1 MRIFKFGGASVKDAS
16 AVKNVA
22 KIIDL
27 FKNDQ
32 LVVVISAMGKTTNA
46 LEAIMKSYWNGD
58 GKTNALIDEL
68 NQYHQQIIAELFG
81 DKKEKIQSEINQI
94 FHDLKSRCQE
104 VHSDN
109 YNFEYD
115 QIISLGEVI
124 STKIVAAYLESQNFK
139 AAWLDARKMIRTT
152 NRWREANID
161 WEKTETLVNELTK
174 KAFSAGNQS
183 VITQGFIGHTPE
195 GFTTT
200 LGREGSDFT
209 AAILAF
215 VLNAEDV
222 TIWKDVPGM
231 LNADPKY
238 FDNTVLLEKISF
250 REAIE
255 LAYFGASVIHP
266 KTIQPLKKKNI
277 PLHVKSFIDPHAKGS
292 VIQASIDFDANIP
305 SFIFKMNQV
314 LISLTPKDFSFVVE
328 ENLEEIFSY
337 LSKESIRIHLMQ
349 NSAVSFSFCVDGDKV
364 DLQKIYNHFTE
375 QYFVK
380 YNEGLELVTIRHY
393 DQPTIERVTVDKKI
407 YLEQKSRHTARIVM
421 KDISDISAGKN

>member
-1 MRIFKFGGASVKDAS
+1 MKVFKFGGASVKDAA

-22 KIIDL
+22 KILDL
-27 FKNDQ
+27 FGDDK
-32 LVVVISAMGKTTNA
+32 LVIVISAMGKTTNA
-46 LEAIMKSYWNGD
+46 LEDVMKSYWSGD
-58 GKTNALIDEL
+58 GKADALVDGIHA
-68 NQYHQQIIAELFG
+68 YHMQIIEGLFG
-81 DKKEKIQSEINQI
+81 SEKTDIQREITTILLNLRQKFKKQKPSE
-94 FHDLKSRCQE
+94 
-104 VHSDN
+104 N

-115 QIISLGEVI
+115 QIISLGEVL
-124 STKIVAAYLESQNFK
+124 STKIVAAYLSANNYK
-139 AAWLDARKMIRTT
+139 CAWVDARKMIRTN
-152 NRWREANID
+152 NRWREANIIWD
-161 WEKTETLVNELTK
+161 KTGELVNEQVNG
-174 KAFSAGNQS
+174 AFLLDRNI
-183 VITQGFIGHTPE
+183 VITQGFLGHTPE

-215 VLNAEDV
+215 CLNAEDV

-266 KTIQPLKKKNI
+266 KTIQPLQKKNI
-277 PLHVKSFIDPHAKGS
+277 PLYIKSFIDPHAKGS
-292 VIQASIDFDANIP
+292 VIQPSVDFDANIP
-305 SFIFKMNQV
+305 SFIFRMNQV
-314 LISLTPKDFSFVVE
+314 LVSLTPKDFSFVVE
-328 ENLEEIFSY
+328 ENLEDIFKY

-349 NSAVSFSFCVDGDKV
+349 NSAVSFSFCVDADKV
-364 DLQKIYNHFTE
+364 DLEKLFDHFTS

-380 YNEGLELVTIRHY
+380 YNEELELVTIRHY

-407 YLEQKSRHTARIVM
+407 YLEQRSRHTARIVM
-421 KDISDISAGKN
+421 KDVAS

>member
-1 MRIFKFGGASVKDAS
+1 MKDAS

-22 KIIDL
+22 KILDL
-27 FKNDQ
+27 FKNEE
-32 LVVVISAMGKTTNA
+32 LVIVISAMGKTTNA
-46 LEAIMKSYWNGD
+46 LEDVMKSYWNGD
-58 GKTNALIDEL
+58 GKADEL
-68 NQYHQQIIAELFG
+68 VDGIHAYHMKIIEDLFG
-81 DKKEKIQSEINQI
+81 SEKSEIQRDITTVLLNLRQR
-94 FHDLKSRCQE
+94 FKKQKPSE
-104 VHSDN
+104 N

-124 STKIVAAYLESQNFK
+124 STKIVAAYLEEQKFK
-139 AAWLDARKMIRTT
+139 CTWLDARKMIRTT
-152 NRWREANID
+152 GKWREANVH
-161 WEKTETLVNELTK
+161 WEKTEELVTAAVTK
-174 KAFSAGNQS
+174 EFSDGNTI
-183 VITQGFIGHTPE
+183 VITQGFLGHTPE

-292 VIQASIDFDANIP
+292 VIQSSIDYDANIP

-364 DLQKIYNHFTE
+364 NLEKIFDHFTA

-393 DQPTIERVTVDKKI
+393 DTPTIERVTVDKKI
-407 YLEQKSRHTARIVM
+407 FLEQKSRDTVRIVM
-421 KDISDISAGKN
+421 KDVSVL

>member
-1 MRIFKFGGASVKDAS
+1 MRVFKFGGASVKDAS
-16 AVKNVA
+16 AVRNVA
-22 KIIDL
+22 KIMTL
-27 FKNDQ
+27 FAGEK

-46 LEAIMKSYWNGD
+46 LEAIMKSYWNQD
-58 GKTNALIDEL
+58 GESNRLIDEL
-68 NQYHQQIIAELFG
+68 RSYHLQIEKALFEG
-81 DKKEKIQSEINQI
+81 TANAVTQEVDAI
-94 FHDLKSRCQE
+94 FEDLKNRCSQK
-104 VHSDN
+104 HADN

-115 QIISLGEVI
+115 QVISLGEVV
-124 STKIVAAYLESQNFK
+124 STKIVAAYLQQQNFK
-139 AAWLDARKMIRTT
+139 CAWLDARKMIRTT
-152 NRWREANID
+152 DRWREANIN
-161 WEKTETLVNELTK
+161 WEKTEELVTSAVNK
-174 KAFSAGNQS
+174 PFSEGIAIA
-183 VITQGFIGHTPE
+183 ITQGFIGHTAE

-266 KTIQPLKKKNI
+266 KTIQPLKRKNI

-292 VIQASIDFDANIP
+292 VIQASEDFDANIP

-328 ENLEEIFSY
+328 ENLEDIFSY
-337 LSKESIRIHLMQ
+337 LSKENIRIHLMQ
-349 NSAVSFSFCVDGDKV
+349 NSAVSFSFCVDADKV
-364 DLQKIYNHFTE
+364 DLQKIFNHFTA

-421 KDISDISAGKN
+421 KDVSSATLRHP

>member
-1 MRIFKFGGASVKDAS
+1 MKVFKFGGASVKDAS

-22 KIIDL
+22 KILDL
-27 FKNDQ
+27 FKNEK
-32 LVVVISAMGKTTNA
+32 LVIVISAMGKTTNA
-46 LEAIMKSYWNGD
+46 LEDVMKSYWNGD
-58 GKTNALIDEL
+58 GKADEL
-68 NQYHQQIIAELFG
+68 VDGIHAYHMKIIEDLFG
-81 DKKEKIQSEINQI
+81 SGKSDIQRDITTVLLNLRQRFKKQKPSE
-94 FHDLKSRCQE
+94 
-104 VHSDN
+104 N

-124 STKIVAAYLESQNFK
+124 STKIVAAYLQEQNFK
-139 AAWLDARKMIRTT
+139 CAWLDARKMIRTT
-152 NRWREANID
+152 DKWREANIH
-161 WEKTETLVNELTK
+161 WEKTEELVAASVNKE
-174 KAFSAGNQS
+174 FSDGNTV
-183 VITQGFIGHTPE
+183 VITQGFLGHTRE

-277 PLHVKSFIDPHAKGS
+277 PLHVKSFLDPHAKGS
-292 VIQASIDFDANIP
+292 VIQASVDHDANIP

-349 NSAVSFSFCVDGDKV
+349 NSAVSFSFCVDADKV
-364 DLQKIYNHFTE
+364 NLEKIFDHFTA

-393 DQPTIERVTVDKKI
+393 DAPTIERVTIDKKI
-407 YLEQKSRHTARIVM
+407 YLEQKTSDTARIVM
-421 KDISDISAGKN
+421 KDVSVL